1 MKNFALAAMVA
12 LALASCSSNSD
23 LATDVT
29 PSNNEA
35 AQTPVTFGTYVGKSA
50 STRAAATGDQTT
62 ESLQT
67 SGFGVIAYYT
77 GSNAWAGSSNTIA
90 PNFFYNTRVSGADW
104 TYSPVRYWP
113 NDEANNKV
121 SFFAYAPYTA
131 VVDSTGKV
139 SDATTG
145 ITALTTNAATGEP
158 KVTYVLGAENAASVD
173 LLYGTT
179 SEGKFNTDLT
189 KQKTSEKV
197 TFLFKHALA
206 KFGGKGSAIT
216 VRANPDDASTTNIG
230 TQTFITVKEI
240 KIEGVGG
247 TSGTTYQSGTLNLAT
262 GKWEFAANNAD
273 KATDNVVYYD
283 LKSDSTGAAALDTAI
298 AEPSSFSASH
308 TPEYV
313 TTTAKDALSG
323 DGASSYIIP
332 SGANQTLK
340 VTVDYVVRTI
350 DPNLAKGY
358 TEVEQKL
365 TKDVSFTGGFAANK
379 AYKLNI
385 ILGLNSV
392 NFTATASDWTTTST
406 NDAVSQ
412 DVELPVIYE

>member
-1 MKNFALAAMVA
+1 MKKIALAAMAA

-62 ESLQT
+62 TSLQE

-77 GSNAWAGSSNTIA
+77 GSTAWAGSSNTTT
-90 PNFFYNTRVSGADW
+90 PNFFYNTKVSGADW
-104 TYSPVRYWP
+104 TYNPVRYWP
-113 NDEANNKV
+113 NDETNNKV
-121 SFFAYAPYTA
+121 SFFAYAPYTD
-131 VVDSTGKV
+131 VVASTGKV

-206 KFGGKGSAIT
+206 KFGGTGSAIT
-216 VRANPDDASTTNIG
+216 VKANPDDASATNIG
-230 TQTFITVKEI
+230 KQTFITVKEI

-262 GKWEFAANNAD
+262 GKWEFAADGSD
-273 KATDNVVYYD
+273 KAKDNVVYYD
-283 LKSDSTGAAALDTAI
+283 LKYDGTGAAALSSDI
-298 AEPSSFSASH
+298 AEPASFSKDN

-313 TTTAKDALSG
+313 TTAAKDALSSN
-323 DGASSYIIP
+323 GASSYIIP
-332 SGANQTLK
+332 AGGDQTLK

-350 DPNLAKGY
+350 DANLAKGY
-358 TEVEQKL
+358 TEVEQTLK
-365 TKDVSFTGGFAANK
+365 KEVSFTGGFASNK

-392 NFTATASDWTTTST
+392 KFTATAFDWTTTST

>member
-1 MKNFALAAMVA
+1 MAA

-23 LATDVT
+23 IANDVV
-29 PSNNEA
+29 PSNNEST
-35 AQTPVTFGTYVGKSA
+35 QTPVTFGTYVGKSA

-62 ESLQT
+62 TSLQT
-67 SGFGVIAYYT
+67 YGFGVIAYYT
-77 GSNAWAGSSNTIA
+77 GSTAWAGSSNTTT
-90 PNFFYNTRVSGADW
+90 PNFFYNTKVSGENW

-113 NDEANNKV
+113 NDETNNKV
-121 SFFAYAPYTA
+121 SFFAYAPYTD
-131 VVDSTGKV
+131 VVASTGKV

-206 KFGGKGSAIT
+206 KFGGTGKAIT
-216 VRANPDDASTTNIG
+216 VKANPDDASTTNIG
-230 TQTFITVKEI
+230 KQTFITVKEI

-247 TSGTTYQSGTLNLAT
+247 TSANTYKSGTLNLAT
-262 GKWEFAANNAD
+262 GKWEFAADNAD
-273 KATDNVVYYD
+273 KAADNVVYYD
-283 LKSDSTGAAALDTAI
+283 LKSDGTGAAALNTAI
-298 AEPSSFSASH
+298 AEPSSFSASN
-308 TPEYV
+308 TLEYV

-332 SGANQTLK
+332 AGGDQTLK
-340 VTVDYVVRTI
+340 VTVDYIVRTI
-350 DPNLAKGY
+350 DANLAKGY
-358 TEVEQKL
+358 TEVEQTL
-365 TKDVSFTGGFAANK
+365 TKTVIFTGGFAANK

-392 NFTATASDWTTTST
+392 NFTATAEDWTTATT